1 MHQIG
6 EKIKLLRE
14 LQNMKQDELA
24 FHLDISP
31 PALSD
36 IERGITKKIDFLL
49 IQKLTKIFNVDY
61 NYFDETNN
69 SKQFIIKKNLG
80 QIGVFG
86 NNYGSIM
93 QCPEKIIDEIKKLVN
108 GYIKD

>member
-1 MHQIG
+1 M
-6 EKIKLLRE
+6 
-14 LQNMKQDELA
+14 
-24 FHLDISP
+24 
-31 PALSD
+31 
-36 IERGITKKIDFLL
+36 

>member
-36 IERGITKKIDFLL
+36 I
-49 IQKLTKIFNVDY
+49 
-61 NYFDETNN
+61 
-69 SKQFIIKKNLG
+69 
-80 QIGVFG
+80 
-86 NNYGSIM
+86 
-93 QCPEKIIDEIKKLVN
+93 
-108 GYIKD
+108 